1 LTPVRLTSLSGRSA
15 GEGYKEFKE
24 FGRME
29 RALVMNVYHAAP
41 LQLKTEN
48 IDIRGFAIIIVSL
61 QFTYGGNM
69 NTDYKGY
76 TIITASERDDA
87 SGLWNGRYRIMDDE
101 GIVVYESFVEPL
113 HDEDKA
119 YEAANVAARAW
130 IDGQ

>member
-1 LTPVRLTSLSGRSA
+1 MGAWVGNERLLYRPSPTEEREHRYTS
-15 GEGYKEFKE
+15 
-24 FGRME
+24 
-29 RALVMNVYHAAP
+29 VHNYH
-41 LQLKTEN
+41 
-48 IDIRGFAIIIVSL
+48 R

-113 HDEDKA
+113 HDEEKA

-130 IDGQ
+130 IDEQ

>member
-1 LTPVRLTSLSGRSA
+1 
-15 GEGYKEFKE
+15 
-24 FGRME
+24 ME

-48 IDIRGFAIIIVSL
+48 IDIRRFAIIIVSL

-87 SGLWNGRYRIMDDE
+87 SGLWNGRYRIMDDK
-101 GIVVYESFVEPL
+101 GMVVYESFVEPL

>member
-1 LTPVRLTSLSGRSA
+1 
-15 GEGYKEFKE
+15 
-24 FGRME
+24 
-29 RALVMNVYHAAP
+29 
-41 LQLKTEN
+41 
-48 IDIRGFAIIIVSL
+48 
-61 QFTYGGNM
+61 M

-119 YEAANVAARAW
+119 YEAANVAAHTW